1 MVRPKQKDKADES
14 RYEEIE
20 RLRRALLADHT
31 ILHIHDLGA
40 GSKHGAHSERKVRN
54 IARQSLS
61 SASFQALY
69 DRAIEY
75 FGARQIV
82 ELGTSLGITTLYLA
96 QGNGRTITTFEGAE
110 AIADL
115 AQQQFRQLDRD
126 NIALIRGNIDEQLP
140 HVITALSPI
149 DFAFIDA
156 NHREEP
162 TLRYF
167 RMLLTKAHPSTV
179 MVFDDIHD
187 TPEMERAWRQIQRHP
202 AVTATAD
209 LFRCGFVFFNPA
221 LNNQH
226 VILQQ

>member
-1 MVRPKQKDKADES
+1 MDTTDVRDSDRASFYRK
-14 RYEEIE
+14 IE
-20 RLRRALLADHT
+20 LLRKRLLADRT
-31 ILHIHDLGA
+31 SLHIHDLGA
-40 GSKHGAHSERKVRN
+40 GSKHGSGSTRWVRS
-54 IARQSLS
+54 IARHSLS
-61 SASFQALY
+61 NATFSALY
-69 DRAIEY
+69 DRAIDY
-75 FGARQIV
+75 FGARQII

-96 QGNGRTITTFEGAE
+96 QDSRRAITTFEGAD
-110 AIADL
+110 AIADI

-126 NIALIRGNIDEQLP
+126 NITLVRGNIDEQLP
-140 HVITALSPI
+140 HTIGTLSPI

-167 RMLLTKAHPSTV
+167 GILLTKTHPSTV

-226 VILQQ
+226 FILQH